1 MNKDKV
7 KEYAKFLH
15 TMGGEYSLKRIASI
29 IWQQRTEAEQLTDMT
44 NKVGLSDYVNWVNE
58 LKHEA

>member
-1 MNKDKV
+1 MNKEKV

-29 IWQQRTEAEQLTDMT
+29 IWQQRTEAEQLTDIG
-44 NKVGLSDYVNWVNE
+44 NKVGLSDYINWVNE